1 MSGYEMTARRSWVAV
16 VAGVVLAC
24 GGDATGPVQAPA
36 ALSCAGTTPTRLAPG
51 DHIVFDPAASGG
63 CLVVPAAG
71 SAGAEYLVVAVS
83 TTGQVTQAGVSTPYA
98 LAAQA
103 GAGLTAAA
111 GYLPVAS
118 LVAASTSPAARFH
131 DMLRARGRSLA
142 LGAGA
147 ALERAVAR
155 LPAVAAAVPPVGS
168 QRNFQVCGDPNCAG
182 FVTVTATLEHAGTH
196 GLVYLD
202 TAAPTGGFTQT
213 DLDGLG
219 ALFDR
224 FVYPIDTLSFGH
236 ETDLDGNGAVAILL
250 SPAVNRLSGNCN
262 RTHSVILG
270 FFFPDDLL
278 PGSPG
283 SNDGEIFYGLVP
295 DPNST
300 QCAIS
305 RSFVLGSIGP
315 TFLHELQHM
324 ISYGHHV
331 VLGGGA
337 AEDNWLDEGLSRLA
351 EELGGREIP
360 DSVCAPATCLSQ
372 YPSGDLSNAFQYL
385 NKDVLELSPLIEP
398 GDVDGTLAD
407 NGANWL
413 FIRWLADHFAT
424 DSILG
429 RSLTRALDGADSPSG
444 TTLVGDRNAATTTG
458 VDFPTLV
465 SEWQLANY
473 LTSVTG
479 FAEPTT
485 RLPFKSWNL
494 PAALAPQGTYP
505 LQPDSVT
512 TVGYTHSGTLRAGSG
527 RHLRVIQ
534 AANGPAVAI
543 AFDGTVGAAVS
554 PTVVPR
560 FALARVR

>member
-1 MSGYEMTARRSWVAV
+1 MSGSDQLNSAKVAV
-16 VAGVVLAC
+16 VACLLGAC
-24 GGDATGPVQAPA
+24 GGDSTGPAQAPA
-36 ALSCAGTTPTRLAPG
+36 VLSCATTAPTQIAVG
-51 DHIVFDPAASGG
+51 AHAVFDPATSGG
-63 CLVVPAAG
+63 CLVLPQANA
-71 SAGAEYLVVAVS
+71 SGAEYLVVALS
-83 TTGQVTQAGVSTPYA
+83 TTGQVTQAGVSTPYL
-98 LAAQA
+98 LAAQP
-103 GAGLTAAA
+103 GAGLTAAVTA
-111 GYLPVAS
+111 TPATSVIAT
-118 LVAASTSPAARFH
+118 ATSPATRFH
-131 DMLRARGRSLA
+131 AMLRARGRALA
-142 LGAGA
+142 HA
-147 ALERAVAR
+147 AAAPQRSVAR
-155 LPAVAAAVPPVGS
+155 LPATVAATPPVGS
-168 QRNFQVCGDPNCAG
+168 QRSFQVCGDPNCAT
-182 FVTVTATLEHAGTH
+182 FVTVTATLEHAGPH

-202 TAAPTGGFTQT
+202 AAAPSGGFTQA

-219 ALFDR
+219 SLFDR

-262 RTHSVILG
+262 STHAVILG

-295 DPNST
+295 DPNNT
-300 QCAIS
+300 QCTIS
-305 RSFVLGSIGP
+305 RSFVLRSIGP

-324 ISYGHHV
+324 ISFGHHV
-331 VLGGGA
+331 VLGRGA

-360 DSVCAPATCLSQ
+360 DSVCAPMTCFSE

-385 NKDVLELSPLIEP
+385 NKGVLEMSPLIEP

-424 DSILG
+424 DSIIG
-429 RSLTRALDGADSPSG
+429 TSLTRALDGADSPAG
-444 TTLVGDRNAATTTG
+444 TTLVGDGNAAVTTG
-458 VDFPTLV
+458 ADFPTLV

-473 LTSVTG
+473 LTSVAG
-479 FAEPTT
+479 FTEPTA
-485 RLPFKSWNL
+485 RLRFKSWNL
-494 PAALAPQGTYP
+494 PAAFAPQGAYP

-512 TVGYTHSGTLRAGSG
+512 TTGYTHSGTLRAGSG

-534 AANGPAVAI
+534 AANGPAVTI

-554 PTVVPR
+554 PTVIPR
-560 FALARVR
+560 FAVARVR